1 MPKLL
6 LGFNESLQHH
16 PHTLLP
22 EQGLPKALGRAGAA
36 GVVPSLS
43 PHCPIPVSALSPL
56 SHQSPIPVP
65 LLSHPCPLTV
75 PSLFLPCSL
84 TIQSLSH
91 HCLILSHLCP
101 CPVTIPV
108 PALSP
113 HCPLPAS
120 RDIQDSPK
128 PRLHPPRMGRALSPQ
143 HCSDNPNWGILF
155 PTKPGQAPEGAA
167 AIS

>member
-91 HCLILSHLCP
+91 LCP
-101 CPVTIPV
+101 CPVTS
-108 PALSP
+108 LSQSLFLP
-113 HCPLPAS
+113 CPLTVLSQPA

-128 PRLHPPRMGRALSPQ
+128 PHLHPHRMGRALSPQ

-155 PTKPGQAPEGAA
+155 PTKPGRAPEGAA